1 MMAIAEIFM
10 LLFTP
15 GPTPVP
21 ESVRLAMATP
31 TLHHRTSEFEAIF
44 AETRELL
51 FNLFSTDEV
60 IMLASS
66 GTGAMEAAVTNLC
79 KDTLLSVNSGKF
91 GERFGKI
98 ALACGLENV
107 EIKHEWDT
115 PASVEEVVEAVKANP
130 SVDAIA
136 IQISESAGG
145 LRHPVEEI
153 AAAVKEINPEIMVIA
168 DGITAI
174 GVERINVENIDCVI
188 AGSQK
193 ALMLPPGLAILGLSN
208 KAIDKIGEGKG
219 YYLNLAS
226 EIKKQKQNTTAYT
239 AATTLIIGLR
249 AILQEI
255 EAQGGIGIL
264 FCDTARRAKATRFA
278 LEAIGLHSYPKTPAR
293 SMTTIDDVNAKEIR
307 DLLKTEFGVNV
318 AGGQDHLKGKIF
330 RINQMGLIG
339 TSEMVWVVN
348 AVELALAKL
357 GRRDFDGTASRV
369 FNEEYFK
376 SIINPTPKKE
386 EK

>member
-1 MMAIAEIFM
+1 M

-21 ESVRLAMATP
+21 ESVRLAMAEP
-31 TLHHRTSEFEAIF
+31 TLHHRTPEFEAIF
-44 AETRELL
+44 KETRELL
-51 FNLFSTDEV
+51 FELMATDEV
-60 IMLASS
+60 VMLAST
-66 GTGAMEAAVTNLC
+66 GTGAMEAAVINLC
-79 KDTLLSVNSGKF
+79 HNTLLNVNAGKF

-98 ALACGLENV
+98 AKAHGLNSV

-115 PASVEEVVEAVKANP
+115 PATVEEVVEAVKANADI
-130 SVDAIA
+130 DAIA

-153 AAAVKEINPEIMVIA
+153 AKAVKEIRPEIMVIA
-168 DGITAI
+168 DGITAV
-174 GVERINVENIDCVI
+174 GVERIDTTHIDALI

-208 KAIDKIGEGKG
+208 AAVEKIGEGKG

-226 EIKKQKQNTTAYT
+226 EIKKQRQNTTAYT
-239 AATTLIIGLR
+239 AATTLIIGLGK
-249 AILQEI
+249 ILKEI
-255 EAQGGIGIL
+255 KEGEGLGKL
-264 FCDTARRAKATRFA
+264 YCDTARRAKATRFA
-278 LEAIGLHSYPKTPAR
+278 LEALGLHSYPKSPAR
-293 SMTTIDDVNAKEIR
+293 SMTTIDDENAKEIR
-307 DLLKTEFGVNV
+307 DLLKTDFGVNV

-330 RINQMGLIG
+330 RINQMGLIEPY
-339 TSEMVWVVN
+339 EMVWVVN

-357 GRRDFDGTASRV
+357 GRRDYDGTATRV

-376 SIINPTPKKE
+376 SILKKE
-386 EK
+386 NA

>member
-1 MMAIAEIFM
+1 M

-31 TLHHRTSEFEAIF
+31 TLHHRTPEFEAIF
-44 AETRELL
+44 KETRELL
-51 FNLFSTDEV
+51 FKLLLTDEV
-60 IMLASS
+60 IMFASS

-79 KDTLLSVNSGKF
+79 SNTLLSVNSGKF

-98 ALACGLENV
+98 ALAFGLKNI

-115 PASVEEVVEAVKANP
+115 PATVEEVVEAVKANP
-130 SVDAIA
+130 SIDAIA

-145 LRHPVEEI
+145 LRHPVEKI
-153 AAAVKEINPEIMVIA
+153 AAAVKSINPNIMIIA
-168 DGITAI
+168 DGITAV
-174 GVERINVENIDCVI
+174 GVERIDVADIDCLI

-193 ALMLPPGLAILGLSN
+193 ALMLPPGLSILGLSN
-208 KAIDKIGEGKG
+208 RAVEKVGAGKG

-249 AILQEI
+249 AVLQEI
-255 EAQGGIGIL
+255 EANGGIDKL
-264 FCDTARRAKATRFA
+264 YADTTKRATSTAKA
-278 LEAIGLHSYPKTPAR
+278 LEALGLHIYPSSAAP
-293 SMTTIDDVNAKEIR
+293 SMTTIDDKNAKEIR
-307 DLLKTEFGVNV
+307 DLLKTDFSVNV

-330 RINQMGLIG
+330 RINQMGLIEPY
-339 TSEMVWVVN
+339 EMVAVVT

-357 GRRDFDGTASRV
+357 GRREFDGTASRV
-369 FNEEYFK
+369 FHLEYFK
-376 SIINPTPKKE
+376 SLLNKE
-386 EK
+386 EN

>member
-1 MMAIAEIFM
+1 MMAIARMNM

-31 TLHHRTSEFEAIF
+31 TLHHRTPEFEAIF

-51 FNLFSTDEV
+51 FNLFATDEV

-98 ALACGLENV
+98 ALASGLKNV

-130 SVDAIA
+130 AIDALA

-153 AAAVKEINPEIMVIA
+153 AAAVKAINPSIMVIA

-174 GVERINVENIDCVI
+174 GVERINVENIDCII

-193 ALMLPPGLAILGLSN
+193 ALMLPPGLSILGLSSA
-208 KAIDKIGEGKG
+208 AIEKIGGGKG

-255 EAQGGIGIL
+255 NEQGGIGML
-264 FCDTARRAKATRFA
+264 YCDTARRAKATRFA
-278 LEAIGLHSYPKTPAR
+278 LEALGLHSYPKTPAR
-293 SMTTIDDVNAKEIR
+293 SMTTIDDENAAEIR
-307 DLLKTEFGVNV
+307 TLLKTEFSVNV

-330 RINQMGLIG
+330 RINNMGLIDI
-339 TSEMVWVVN
+339 SEMVWVVN

-357 GRRDFDGTASRV
+357 GRRNFDGTASRV

-376 SIINPTPKKE
+376 STINPTPKKE

>member
-1 MMAIAEIFM
+1 MAIARIFM

-31 TLHHRTSEFEAIF
+31 TLHHRTPEFEAIF
-44 AETRELL
+44 KETRELL
-51 FNLFSTDEV
+51 FNFFHTDEV

-79 KDTLLSVNSGKF
+79 QDTLLSVNSGKF

-98 ALACGLENV
+98 AIASRLKNV
-107 EIKHEWDT
+107 EIKHEWNT
-115 PASVEEVVEAVKANP
+115 AATVQEIEEALKANP
-130 SVDAIA
+130 SIDALA

-153 AAAVKEINPEIMVIA
+153 AAAAKAINPEIMIIA
-168 DGITAI
+168 DGITAV
-174 GVERINVENIDCVI
+174 GVEHIDVANIDCLI

-193 ALMLPPGLAILGLSN
+193 ALMLPPGLSILGLSN
-208 KAIDKIGEGKG
+208 AAITKIGEGKG

-239 AATTLIIGLR
+239 AATTLIIGLC
-249 AILQEI
+249 AVLQEI
-255 EAQGGIGIL
+255 EANGGIEKL
-264 FCDTARRAKATRFA
+264 YADTALRAEATGNA
-278 LEAIGLHSYPKTPAR
+278 LEALGLHIYPNSPAP
-293 SMTTIDDVNAKEIR
+293 SMTTIDDENAKEIR

-330 RINQMGLIG
+330 RINQMGLIAPY
-339 TSEMVWVVN
+339 EMVAAVN

-357 GRRDFDGTASRV
+357 GRRTFDGTASRV
-369 FNEEYFK
+369 FNETYFK
-376 SIINPTPKKE
+376 SILGTN
-386 EK
+386 

>member
-1 MMAIAEIFM
+1 
-10 LLFTP
+10 
-15 GPTPVP
+15 
-21 ESVRLAMATP
+21 
-31 TLHHRTSEFEAIF
+31 
-44 AETRELL
+44 
-51 FNLFSTDEV
+51 
-60 IMLASS
+60 
-66 GTGAMEAAVTNLC
+66 MEAAVTNLC
-79 KDTLLSVNSGKF
+79 HDTLLSVNSGKF

-98 ALACGLENV
+98 ALASGLKNV

-115 PASVEEVVEAVKANP
+115 PATVEEVVEAVKANP
-130 SVDAIA
+130 HVDAVA

-145 LRHPVEEI
+145 LRHPVEKI
-153 AAAVKEINPEIMVIA
+153 AQAVKAINPNIMIIA
-168 DGITAI
+168 DGITAV
-174 GVERINVENIDCVI
+174 GVERIDVEYIDCLI

-193 ALMLPPGLAILGLSN
+193 ALMLPPGLAILGLS
-208 KAIDKIGEGKG
+208 KAAIEKVGEGKG

-255 EAQGGIGIL
+255 EAKGGFGMVY
-264 FCDTARRAKATRFA
+264 CSTARYAKATRFA
-278 LEAIGLHSYPKTPAR
+278 LEALGLHSYPEVPAR
-293 SMTTIDDVNAKEIR
+293 SMTTIDDENAQEIR
-307 DLLKTEFGVNV
+307 DLLKTEFAVNV

-330 RINQMGLIG
+330 RINQMGLIEPY
-339 TSEMVWVVN
+339 EMVATVT

-369 FNEEYFK
+369 FHEEYFK
-376 SIINPTPKKE
+376 TMLKKE